1 MIKMKRLQKL
11 FVALTMMLLP
21 LAASA
26 QATLSIE
33 NFDIKAGEEKE
44 MVIDLTNP
52 NDEITLVQFD
62 LRLPA
67 GLSLKQTGGDYKYDM
82 CDRTT
87 WRKHSLDV
95 NATEG
100 IIRFLLASSSNTVI
114 SGSTGAI
121 IKMTLTADGSFTKG
135 TIRLENILLV
145 SPDEKEIKP
154 SDVELTIGETTPSG
168 DWKDGDEFTAKTI
181 EGIDMKFQV
190 ISAKDKTC
198 QVGIDDADDGE
209 YSYAAVD
216 RAIDFWETRGI
227 VTIPQTV
234 NGFNVVKISEGAFV
248 GCWYV
253 TSIVIPE
260 GVTTISLDAF
270 ADCEGL
276 EEINLPNS
284 LRYIGDEAFRLCISL
299 KNVTIPANCSL
310 GNYLFDSC
318 QDLKS
323 IHSYIQSPS
332 DAGNA
337 FEPHWDDIKV
347 YENATLYVPQGTKAK
362 YQAAEGWKKFK
373 NIVEEGETPT
383 PVPDTSAYLS
393 FEPFN
398 IKAGETKEM
407 VIDLTNPEDEI
418 TLVQFDL
425 RLPTGL
431 SLKKVGSD
439 YDIDM
444 CSRTTWRKH
453 SLDANETDGIIRFL
467 LASSSNT
474 VIDGTEGAIIKMT
487 LVADGSYSG
496 GAVWLENILLVTPD
510 EKEIKPAN
518 TSGIEHIVTIAVDG
532 QKSSKVYSLSGQR
545 LAAPRK
551 GINIVGG
558 KKVLVK

>member
-1 MIKMKRLQKL
+1 MKRLQKL
-11 FVALTMMLLP
+11 IVALAMMLLP

-67 GLSLKQTGGDYKYDM
+67 GLSLKKTGGDYDYDI

-95 NATEG
+95 NATDG
-100 IIRFLLASSSNTVI
+100 IIRFLLASSSNAVI
-114 SGSTGAI
+114 SGSNGAI

-154 SDVELTIGETTPSG
+154 SDVEITIGETAPSG
-168 DWKDGDEFTAKTI
+168 DWKDGDEFTAKTE
-181 EGIDMKFQV
+181 EGVEMKFKV
-190 ISAKDKTC
+190 LSAKDKTC
-198 QVGIDDADDGE
+198 QVGILTYDDQLGLDIW
-209 YSYAAVD
+209 SAV
-216 RAIDFWETRGI
+216 AMTTEGT
-227 VTIPQTV
+227 VTIPASV
-234 NGFNVVKISEGAFV
+234 NGLKVVRIGNSAFDS
-248 GCWYV
+248 CDKL
-253 TSIVIPE
+253 TSVVVPE
-260 GVTTISLDAF
+260 GVTSIGCDAF
-270 ADCEGL
+270 VLC
-276 EEINLPNS
+276 NS
-284 LRYIGDEAFRLCISL
+284 LTVVQLPETLQKMEDRVFYLCSSL
-299 KNVTIPANCSL
+299 TSINIPSNVTQFGYNIFSDCPSL
-310 GNYLFDSC
+310 T
-318 QDLKS
+318 S
-323 IHSYIQSPS
+323 IHSMNTSPTSAGRAFDYWSS
-332 DAGNA
+332 DTRPVVL
-337 FEPHWDDIKV
+337 F
-347 YENATLYVPQGTKAK
+347 ATLYVPQGTKAK

-373 NIVEEGETPT
+373 NIVEEGDAPT

-418 TLVQFDL
+418 TLVQFD
-425 RLPTGL
+425 
-431 SLKKVGSD
+431 
-439 YDIDM
+439 
-444 CSRTTWRKH
+444 RTTWRKH

-532 QKSSKVYSLSGQR
+532 QKSSEVYSLSGQR